1 LSTAIGLDLGSKTV
15 GVALSAS
22 GVIASPLETVRFP
35 ENDMDKALTAV
46 CRVIDVH
53 EVTTVVLG
61 YPKHMNNDVG
71 PRAKVSESFKESL
84 EAARPVKVIL
94 WDERLSSSAANRA
107 MLSGDLSRRDRKDK
121 KDSLAAVIILQ
132 NWLDSQ
138 RRNKP

>member
-35 ENDMDKALTAV
+35 ENDMDKALAAV
-46 CRVIDVH
+46 CRLIDVH
-53 EVTTVVLG
+53 EVKTVVLG